1 MMTTHANTNS
11 ASPYAPIT
19 PGEHWRYHQTQEAYA
34 PAPSM
39 LMAIITTIHI
49 VIQAAGLIELFQY
62 PIRIE
67 AALVLK
73 EINK

>member
-1 MMTTHANTNS
+1 
-11 ASPYAPIT
+11 
-19 PGEHWRYHQTQEAYA
+19 
-34 PAPSM
+34 
-39 LMAIITTIHI
+39 MAIITTIHI

-73 EINK
+73 EGNKQGKESQQANGAPQFGRKGDSPVVPIIPTE